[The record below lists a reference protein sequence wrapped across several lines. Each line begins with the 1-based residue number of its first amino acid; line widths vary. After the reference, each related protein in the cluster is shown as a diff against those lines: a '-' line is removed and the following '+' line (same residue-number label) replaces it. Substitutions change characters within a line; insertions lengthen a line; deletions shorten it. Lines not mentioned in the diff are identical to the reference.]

1 MMEYSRPEM
10 VVLGDAARVI
20 QSSKPGLSDAIHPES
35 QVRVDEGSKSSVYVP
50 SADKSSFFQ
59 TRDQKR
65 RLNTIEVKSRRRFS
79 PLEQALTPKWHR
91 SPVRCFSG
99 SLCEGN
105 VRPEQI
111 EPITFIITIC

>member
-1 MMEYSRPEM
+1 MRSILLPEPHQIYRFAK
-10 VVLGDAARVI
+10 GA
-20 QSSKPGLSDAIHPES
+20 
-35 QVRVDEGSKSSVYVP
+35 KSSVYVP

-79 PLEQALTPKWHR
+79 PLEQALTPKWLR

-105 VRPEQI
+105 VRPEQV
-111 EPITFIITIC
+111 EPITFIITICNRSCGKELG